1 MVINFLLNFNRGK
14 YTPKIPIYAQHN
26 KLLPENISNTTLI
39 KKDGKMAKKT
49 NYVAKIPDSNG
60 FIDYSKEEH
69 SVWSDLFNQQQAN
82 IQHYAANEYLYGLEK
97 LTMPSDR
104 IPQCSEISQRLKPL
118 TGWTV
123 APVPA
128 LISFGRFFKTLS
140 EKTFPAASFIRNR
153 ADFDYIKE
161 PDIFHEIFGH
171 TPLLTDPSFAHFSET
186 IGKIGLQVQSAD
198 YSWLIRLYW
207 FTIEFGLIKKNGI
220 YKALG
225 SGLNS
230 SPTEL
235 IYSIDS
241 PVPERREFNVIDI
254 LRTPYRIDIHQ
265 PIYYV
270 IDDIDDLLQ
279 VAERDLVSDIK
290 KAQSL
295 GLYETTY
302 EST

>member
-1 MVINFLLNFNRGK
+1 M
-14 YTPKIPIYAQHN
+14 PKQ
-26 KLLPENISNTTLI
+26 
-39 KKDGKMAKKT
+39 T
-49 NYVAKIPDSNG
+49 NYIAKVADNSG
-60 FIDYSKEEH
+60 FIDYSDAEH
-69 SVWSDLFNQQQAN
+69 GVWSDLFKQQQAFVEQYSADVY
-82 IQHYAANEYLYGLEK
+82 IDGLTK
-97 LTMPSDR
+97 LAMPSDR
-104 IPQCSEISQRLKPL
+104 IPQCAEISHLLQPL

-128 LISFGRFFKTLS
+128 LISFERFFKTLS
-140 EKTFPAASFIRNR
+140 DKTFPAASFIRSR

-161 PDIFHEIFGH
+161 PDIFHEIYGH
-171 TPLLTDPSFAHFSET
+171 TPLLTDPSFARFSET
-186 IGKIGLQVQSAD
+186 IGNIGLQVAPAD

-207 FTIEFGLIKKNGI
+207 FTIEFGLLNQNGE

-235 IYSIDS
+235 IYSVDS

-254 LRTPYRIDIHQ
+254 LRTPYRIDIYQ

-270 IDDIDDLLQ
+270 IDSVDELMQVTQRDLL
-279 VAERDLVSDIK
+279 SDIK

-295 GLYETTY
+295 GLYEAGQ
-302 EST
+302 SD